1 MARQEQKD
9 DWQEIKDI
17 WKNQILTEEINILI
31 SKLVSEIK
39 AKMSQFE
46 KDSIKSDMIKVR
58 SSWDQFKGKISQFE
72 KDSIKS
78 DMIKVRSSWD
88 QFKGK
93 VSQFEKDSIK
103 KDVAKITSLLRKFLN
118 KIRRKN

>member
-58 SSWDQFKGKISQFE
+58 SSWDQFKGK
-72 KDSIKS
+72 
-78 DMIKVRSSWD
+78 
-88 QFKGK
+88 